1 MNDQSISKSSQFD
14 QYFDEGGDIT
24 SFIVPSSVKRPGL
37 EQRRVNIDFPIWVIK
52 SLDLEATRVGVSR
65 QSLIKMWIT
74 EKLENK
80 VHAS

>member
-1 MNDQSISKSSQFD
+1 MNNQSISKSSQFD

-24 SFIVPSSVKRPGL
+24 SFFVPSSVKRSGL

-65 QSLIKMWIT
+65 QSLIKIWIT

>member
-1 MNDQSISKSSQFD
+1 MKKPSISNSSQFD
-14 QYFDEGGDIT
+14 QYFDELGDIA
-24 SFIVPSSVKRPGL
+24 SYIVPASIQRPGL
-37 EQRRVNIDFPIWVIK
+37 EQKRVNIDFPVWVIK

-74 EKLENK
+74 EKLEDK